1 MGFAAAR
8 PFFPDYIALNA
19 KWHGAKP
26 AFICNDEILTW
37 AQFYARMNQVARAL
51 AASGVRQRDTVGI
64 VMDNSLPMAEVIW
77 GIIAAGA
84 VAVPLNTSVGDDGML
99 AMLTDAKVTA
109 VVASGGYVLRIERIR
124 AQLPGLKLCVAIDA
138 QHDGW
143 AAYSP
148 WRDAQKSDDLEVV
161 IASTDMCN
169 IIYSSGTTGLPKGIV
184 HTHQRRLDWAYDL
197 AVALRYHVGS
207 VFLVSIGMYS
217 NIVWAGMLC
226 TLIAGGTIV
235 IMPKFDATQALGL
248 MARYRVTNTAM
259 VPLQYRLMLDVDDG
273 VVDVSAAQAL
283 MSAGSPLWEDLK
295 RDLLARFGATIIEL
309 YGLTE
314 GLITTLAPED
324 AARKPASVGKPLLG
338 TDIRIVDD
346 AGCDV
351 SVGEAGEI
359 IGYGRFVMDEYLNRP
374 EATSDVLMTD
384 ARGRPW
390 LKTGDLGKLDDEG
403 YLYIV
408 GRKKD
413 LILSGGQN
421 IYPADI
427 EAVAIKHPDVADV
440 AVIAIP
446 HEKWGETPLALIVP
460 KMGAAADSDDLRSWI
475 NARVGKQQ
483 RVHAVELRTDL
494 PRNPNGKLLK
504 KELRA
509 PYWAKA

>member
-19 KWHGAKP
+19 KWHGAKS
-26 AFICNDEILTW
+26 AFICGDDVLTW
-37 AQFYARMNQVARAL
+37 AQFHARVCQVANGLL
-51 AASGVRQRDTVGI
+51 AAGVKPQDTVGI
-64 VMDNSLPMAEVIW
+64 VMDNSLAMAEVIW

-84 VAVPLNTSVGDDGML
+84 VAVPINTSVSDDAVA
-99 AMLTDAKVTA
+99 AMLHDAKVA
-109 VVASGGYVLRIERIR
+109 GVCASAAHIERVNIARSRVPSLKVLIAADGAASGWI
-124 AQLPGLKLCVAIDA
+124 
-138 QHDGW
+138 
-143 AAYSP
+143 AYAP
-148 WRDAQKSDDLEVV
+148 WRDRQSAVPPD
-161 IASTDMCN
+161 IALQPDDMCN

-197 AVALRYHVGS
+197 GLTLRYHVNA

-217 NIVWAGMLC
+217 NIVWAGMLGA
-226 TLIAGGTIV
+226 LIAGGTIV
-235 IMPKFDATQALGL
+235 IMPKFDARDALSL
-248 MARYRVTNTAM
+248 MAKHRVTNTAM
-259 VPLQYRLMLDVDDG
+259 VPLQYRLMLDADDG
-273 VVDVSAAQAL
+273 TVDVSSAQAL

-295 RDLLARFGATIIEL
+295 RDLMARFGATIIEL

-324 AARKPASVGKPLLG
+324 AARKLASVGKPLLG
-338 TDIRIVDD
+338 TDIRIIDD
-346 AGCDV
+346 EGHDV
-351 SVGEAGEI
+351 PVGEAGEI
-359 IGYGRFVMDEYLNRP
+359 IGYGRIVMSEYLNRP
-374 EATSDVLMTD
+374 DATSEVLMKD
-384 ARGRPW
+384 AQGRAW

-446 HEKWGETPLALIVP
+446 HDKWGETPLALVVP
-460 KMGAAADSDDLRSWI
+460 KTGVAADVGELKSWI

-483 RVHAVELRTDL
+483 RVHAVELRSDL

-504 KELRA
+504 KDLRA
-509 PYWAKA
+509 PYWA

>member
-26 AFICNDEILTW
+26 AFICNDETLTW
-37 AQFYARMNQVARAL
+37 AQFHGRTNQVARAL
-51 AASGVRQRDTVGI
+51 AASGVPAQATVGI
-64 VMDNSLPMAEVIW
+64 VMDNSLAMAEAIW
-77 GIIAAGA
+77 GIIVAGA
-84 VAVPLNTSVGDDGML
+84 VAVPLNTSVSDEAMA
-99 AMLTDAKVTA
+99 AMLNDAQVTA
-109 VVASGGYVLRIERIR
+109 VFANGPHIARINALR
-124 AQLPGLKLCVAIDA
+124 AQVPSLKVLIADGA
-138 QHDGW
+138 PPSGW
-143 AAYSP
+143 AAYVS
-148 WRDAQKSDDLEVV
+148 WRDAQDTAPPGVV
-161 IASTDMCN
+161 IHPQDQCN

-197 AVALRYHVGS
+197 GISLRYHIGS
-207 VFLVSIGMYS
+207 VMLASIGLYS
-217 NIVWAGMLC
+217 NIVWAGMLP

-235 IMPKFDATQALGL
+235 IMPKFDAKAALDV
-248 MARYRVTNTAM
+248 MVKHRVTNTAM
-259 VPLQYRLMLDVDDG
+259 VPLQYRLILDADDG
-273 VVDVSAAQAL
+273 VADVSSAQAL

-324 AARKPASVGKPLLG
+324 ASRKLASVGKPVLG

-346 AGCDV
+346 AGHDV
-351 SVGEAGEI
+351 PAGEAGEI
-359 IGYGRFVMDEYLNRP
+359 VGYSRIVMDEYLNRP
-374 EATSDVLMTD
+374 DATDDVLMTD
-384 ARGRPW
+384 AAGRQW

-427 EAVAIKHPDVADV
+427 EAVAIRHPDVADV

-446 HEKWGETPLALIVP
+446 HEKWGETPLALVVP
-460 KMGAAADSDDLRSWI
+460 KMGAAASSDELQAWI

-483 RVHAVELRTDL
+483 RVHAVELRSDL